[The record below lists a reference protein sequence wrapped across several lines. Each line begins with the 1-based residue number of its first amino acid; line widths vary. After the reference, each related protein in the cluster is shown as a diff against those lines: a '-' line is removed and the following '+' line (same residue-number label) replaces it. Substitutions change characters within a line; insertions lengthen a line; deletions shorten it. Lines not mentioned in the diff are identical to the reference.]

1 MPKRTTDN
9 HCAAYIPFRCDQ
21 NTYETILKIAQSKN
35 KSQVQILR
43 ELVAEGLAA
52 TGYAENDEHLK
63 SVLDAAMK
71 PHVERLAAISA
82 KATQIAGAAYFMS
95 IFLLHELVPERSP
108 LIEEAAGV
116 SRQLGV
122 EYLKLAKD
130 RDLDEFLRSGAG
142 KIHLNEDQEV

>member
-1 MPKRTTDN
+1 MKNDR
-9 HCAAYIPFRCDQ
+9 HRAAPIVFRCSGQ
-21 NTYETILKIAQSKN
+21 MAETISKIASEQRRSK
-35 KSQVQILR
+35 SEVLR
-43 ELVAEGLAA
+43 QLVDTGLAA

-82 KATQIAGAAYFMS
+82 KATQISSAAYFMS
-95 IFLLHELVPERSP
+95 IFLLHELMPERSP
-108 LIEEAAGV
+108 FIEEAAGV